1 MGHDLVSIVD
11 GEDVAVAQIKAA
23 GGDREK
29 EGVCEAKS
37 WVFNTPWL
45 HFFFQVTHF
54 FETYY
59 VSGPRLGR

>member
-37 WVFNTPWL
+37 WVFNMPWL
-45 HFFFQVTHF
+45 HFFF
-54 FETYY
+54 
-59 VSGPRLGR
+59 SGNTLF